1 MDGSAASIVIIA
13 GSDAHF
19 IYLMQYYTKTSGH
32 QAVVAPL
39 DGEVVE
45 LAKQN
50 HPAVIVL
57 ESDLAEPVSRDVLH
71 ALKADQDTCHF
82 PVMVC
87 SWQDKDA
94 SVVACEAD
102 SYLQKPVSYE
112 KFLAAL
118 EKVTCVPSSRVS
130 KS

>member
-1 MDGSAASIVIIA
+1 MDSSAASIVMIA

-32 QAVVAPL
+32 QAIVAPL
-39 DGEVVE
+39 DGEMVE

-50 HPAVIVL
+50 SPAVIVL

-71 ALKADQDTCHF
+71 ALKTDQDTCHF

-87 SWQDKDA
+87 SWQDEDA
-94 SVVACEAD
+94 SALAREAD

-118 EKVTCVPSSRVS
+118 EKVTYVPSPRESRS
-130 KS
+130 